1 MLRIC
6 SPSSWLTTLPFTRHG
21 LVESRF
27 RYFKEDSGS
36 ALFPQKMTVPGLIP
50 SILAVSRTLPAFF
63 LSALTIFFGFI
74 LILPILTGGV
84 QYVLEVYESVD
95 KVAIICYNVK
105 VRLVL

>member
-1 MLRIC
+1 
-6 SPSSWLTTLPFTRHG
+6 
-21 LVESRF
+21 
-27 RYFKEDSGS
+27 
-36 ALFPQKMTVPGLIP
+36 
-50 SILAVSRTLPAFF
+50 LPAFF

-84 QYVLEVYESVD
+84 QYVLEVYGSVD